1 MLTGVPSV
9 LHAAVVSAE
18 TGVVVVVGRTVVGGR
33 VMVGERLVVGGRV
46 MLSPE
51 VVVLT
56 MGLVGRSKAQ
66 GRPTRP

>member
-1 MLTGVPSV
+1 MVSGLVVLAGVPSV
-9 LHAAVVSAE
+9 LHAAVVSAG
-18 TGVVVVVGRTVVGGR
+18 TGVVVVGMTVDGGR
-33 VMVGERLVVGGRV
+33 VMVGAEV
-46 MLSPE
+46 

>member
-1 MLTGVPSV
+1 MVSGLVVLAGVPSV
-9 LHAAVVSAE
+9 LHAAVVSAG
-18 TGVVVVVGRTVVGGR
+18 TGVVVVGMTVDGGR
-33 VMVGERLVVGGRV
+33 VMVGAEVV
-46 MLSPE
+46 